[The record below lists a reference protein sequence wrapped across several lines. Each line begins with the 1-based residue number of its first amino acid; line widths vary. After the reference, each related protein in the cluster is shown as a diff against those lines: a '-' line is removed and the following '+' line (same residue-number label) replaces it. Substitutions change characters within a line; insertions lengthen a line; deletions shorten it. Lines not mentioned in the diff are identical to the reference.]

1 MRCVLIVDEKI
12 AAVSECN
19 TPPTAPGWKT
29 AWYGEDYAVGESVL
43 LFDEKLRRKP
53 IDAGS
58 VYGRA
63 VAEKEKAVENARLA
77 RIAADNAAQDR
88 KNAEADLEKVYAQVE
103 ALYQSAEQK
112 AAKERALLEF
122 ADIAEK
128 AVLAEEEAVQNALQ
142 SLTEKIGNGL
152 NTIRNACLDLEE
164 KILEEKPE
172 TKEPEKPSEPVK
184 ESKAGK
190 ADVKPSAKT
199 KEKKDK

>member
-19 TPPTAPGWKT
+19 TLPTAPGWKT

-128 AVLAEEEAVQNALQ
+128 AVLAAEEAVQNALQ
-142 SLTEKIGNGL
+142 SLTEKNGNQ
-152 NTIRNACLDLEE
+152 
-164 KILEEKPE
+164 K
-172 TKEPEKPSEPVK
+172 PEKPSEPVK